1 VKTKRGS
8 PQAYRSSGKWPR
20 AAKVLLAV
28 IILAALLTAGCASLP
43 SHNPGTPVP
52 TAAPTPVAGTG
63 VANGT
68 MEVHFL
74 NVGQGDSI
82 LVKYGNKAML
92 VDGGR
97 IVAGNTVTSYLKS
110 QGIGTIDVLVS
121 THPHVDHI
129 GGLLTVLESFPVKT
143 VYDTGIPHTTRTYEG
158 YLTLIDQKN
167 IRFVVPQRGDTID
180 LGPGVTVQVLSPPS
194 GGVGAGSDLNEN
206 SMVLK
211 ITHGSVSFLLM
222 SDAESEAENIMLDS
236 GHDLKSQVL
245 KVGHHG
251 SRSSSGKAFLKAVDP
266 EVSVIEVGDD
276 NPYNHPAQATLD
288 RLYAIGSEVYR
299 TDRDGNVVVTSDGKG
314 ITVSAQR
321 SAPA

>member
-1 VKTKRGS
+1 MSSPRGKM
-8 PQAYRSSGKWPR
+8 PPTARV
-20 AAKVLLAV
+20 VLIFLIVAC
-28 IILAALLTAGCASLP
+28 LLVAGCVSLAP
-43 SHNPGTPVP
+43 SGTP
-52 TAAPTPVAGTG
+52 APGQGTPGPAITPALPAGA
-63 VANGT
+63 ANGT
-68 MEVHFL
+68 VEVHFL
-74 NVGQGDSI
+74 DVGQGDSV
-82 LVKYGNKAML
+82 LVRNGNRTML
-92 VDGGR
+92 VDGGT
-97 IVAGNTVTSYLKS
+97 IDAGPAVAAYLKS
-110 QGIGTIDVLVS
+110 QGIGTIDVVVS
-121 THPHVDHI
+121 THPHADHI

-180 LGPGVTVQVLSPPS
+180 LGPGVTVRVLSPPP

-222 SDAESEAENIMLDS
+222 SDAESEAENTMLES

-266 EVSVIEVGDD
+266 QVSVIEVGDD
-276 NPYNHPAQATLD
+276 NPYNHPAPATLD